1 MFKWMK
7 RLDSL
12 VRFLAAVARIIVAV
26 LNALDPPNN
35 HDNPVEK
42 EANNRNT
49 PEEPS

>member
-1 MFKWMK
+1 MLKWIK

-12 VRFLAAVARIIVAV
+12 IRFLAGAVRIIVAV

-42 EANNRNT
+42 EIKNRNNAN
-49 PEEPS
+49 